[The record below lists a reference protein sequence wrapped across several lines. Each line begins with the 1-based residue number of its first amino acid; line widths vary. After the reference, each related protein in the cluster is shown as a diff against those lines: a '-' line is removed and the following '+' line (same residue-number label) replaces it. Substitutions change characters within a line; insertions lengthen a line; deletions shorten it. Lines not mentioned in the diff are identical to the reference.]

1 MLGSSGEFSDSRI
14 YAMNI
19 PFEELLWV
27 GSKTYK
33 PAVGKSKEG
42 DQTWLPDENVGCPTL
57 VVETGVSESLPRL
70 RQDAKR

>member
-1 MLGSSGEFSDSRI
+1 MNSKI
-14 YAMNI
+14 YAMNT

-42 DQTWLPDENVGCPTL
+42 DQAWLPDKYLG
-57 VVETGVSESLPRL
+57 SSLYRS
-70 RQDAKR
+70 